1 MKYLL
6 EAADEET
13 TSTASNSMSM
23 NEGRWRESL

>member
-6 EAADEET
+6 EGADEEAAF
-13 TSTASNSMSM
+13 TALNSMSM